1 MDTPTFLKAFLG
13 LFAMMNPIGNAGIFI
28 SMTGGLPA
36 SFVLR
41 SSIKVTIYVMI
52 ILVGAAFGGTAIL
65 DAFGISLPAFQLAGG
80 LIVLGIGFKMLGG
93 GENES
98 HHTDAGKSTLD
109 DVSGKEREVDGSLMV
124 PLAMP
129 ILAGPGSITTV
140 VTAAAAV
147 PTMSGRIGAA
157 AGAAALTIVLG
168 LCFALTSVLG
178 RFITPNVQQI
188 VLRFMGLILIAIAAD
203 MMLTGFQQSF
213 GEGAKNIVPA
223 LVDEV
228 EESMKRDAATPA
240 KGAETR

>member
-1 MDTPTFLKAFLG
+1 
-13 LFAMMNPIGNAGIFI
+13 
-28 SMTGGLPA
+28 
-36 SFVLR
+36 
-41 SSIKVTIYVMI
+41 
-52 ILVGAAFGGTAIL
+52 
-65 DAFGISLPAFQLAGG
+65 
-80 LIVLGIGFKMLGG
+80 
-93 GENES
+93 
-98 HHTDAGKSTLD
+98 
-109 DVSGKEREVDGSLMV
+109 
-124 PLAMP
+124 
-129 ILAGPGSITTV
+129 
-140 VTAAAAV
+140 V

-228 EESMKRDAATPA
+228 EESMKQDAATPA

>member
-1 MDTPTFLKAFLG
+1 
-13 LFAMMNPIGNAGIFI
+13 
-28 SMTGGLPA
+28 
-36 SFVLR
+36 
-41 SSIKVTIYVMI
+41 
-52 ILVGAAFGGTAIL
+52 
-65 DAFGISLPAFQLAGG
+65 
-80 LIVLGIGFKMLGG
+80 
-93 GENES
+93 
-98 HHTDAGKSTLD
+98 
-109 DVSGKEREVDGSLMV
+109 
-124 PLAMP
+124 MP

-213 GEGAKNIVPA
+213 GEGAKTIVPA

-228 EESMKRDAATPA
+228 EDELRRDEQRPATPA
-240 KGAETR
+240 STGS